1 MTTRRR
7 FIALQSSDR
16 YKNLLTEDYL
26 VSIKL
31 ETQVEDTDIFTE
43 GPAVDGKG
51 DVYFT
56 NIRTSKILKWNPR
69 ERELST
75 FLTDT
80 NEANGLRFT
89 PDGNLLICEG
99 GAGQVTRL
107 NMSTGQKTTVA
118 DQFKGKM
125 LQAPNDIEYD
135 RSGRIYFSSRGDQT
149 DPNNY
154 NKKAVYRLDPDGSL
168 HQLLSEPDVHM
179 PNGLVISPDES
190 TLYLIEAHPNA
201 DHNRCILAFDLRDG
215 ELSNRRTLINFYPG
229 RSGDGMCI
237 DREGNLYVAA
247 GLHAV
252 RGTSETLDTK
262 PGIHVISPEGK
273 LLAYLMTPQD
283 TITNCTFGGA
293 DLKTLYIT
301 AGPNLISMQT
311 KIAGKDSYR
320 LG

>member
-1 MTTRRR
+1 MIARRR
-7 FIALQSSDR
+7 FIALQTSDR
-16 YKNLLTEDYL
+16 YANLQTEDYL
-26 VSIKL
+26 TSIKL
-31 ETQVEDTDIFTE
+31 ETRIEDTDIFTE

-56 NIRTSKILKWNPR
+56 NIRTSKILKWDPR
-69 ERELST
+69 ARDLST

-89 PDGNLLICEG
+89 PVGDLLICEG
-99 GAGQVTRL
+99 GAGKVTKL
-107 NMSTGQKTTVA
+107 NMDTGQKTTLA
-118 DQFKGKM
+118 SRFQDKM

-135 RSGRIYFSSRGDQT
+135 RAGRIYFSSRGNQA
-149 DPNNY
+149 DPHKY

-168 HQLLSEPDVHM
+168 HQLLREPDVHM

-190 TLYLIEAHPNA
+190 VIYLIEAHPDT

-215 ELSNRRTLINFYPG
+215 ELSNRRILINFYPG

-273 LLAYLMTPQD
+273 LLAYLMTPND
-283 TITNCTFGGA
+283 TITNCTFGGP
-293 DLKTLYIT
+293 DLKTLYLT

-311 KIAGKDSYR
+311 NIAGKDSYR
-320 LG
+320 VG

>member
-1 MTTRRR
+1 MNNRRK
-7 FIALQSSDR
+7 FIALQSMDR
-16 YKNLLTEDYL
+16 YANLKTEEYL
-26 VSIKL
+26 ESIKL
-31 ETQVEDTDIFTE
+31 ETQIEDTDVFTE
-43 GPAVDGKG
+43 GPAVDSNG

-80 NEANGLRFT
+80 HEANGLRFT
-89 PDGNLLICEG
+89 PDGDLLICEG
-99 GAGQVTRL
+99 GAGEVTKL
-107 NMSTGQKTTVA
+107 NMSTGQKTTLA
-118 DQFKGKM
+118 DRFQGKM
-125 LQAPNDIEYD
+125 LQAPNDIEFD
-135 RSGRIYFSSRGDQT
+135 RAGRIYFSSRGDQA
-149 DPNNY
+149 DPGKY

-190 TLYLIEAHPNA
+190 MLYLIEAHPDA
-201 DHNRCILAFDLRDG
+201 DHNRCILAFDLKDG
-215 ELSNRRTLINFYPG
+215 ELSNRQTLINFYPG

-273 LLAYLMTPQD
+273 LLAYLMTPKD
-283 TITNCTFGGA
+283 TITNCTFGGP
-293 DLKTLYIT
+293 DLRTLYIT
-301 AGPNLISMQT
+301 AGPDLISMRT
-311 KIAGKDSYR
+311 KIEGKESYR
-320 LG
+320 VD

>member
-1 MTTRRR
+1 MNVV
-7 FIALQSSDR
+7 FIPNIDLGDGRANSYHYSVDSWSQWCKKNDCELLVWEDLLYPIDYMKITWQR
-16 YKNLLTEDYL
+16 YYL
-26 VSIKL
+26 F
-31 ETQVEDTDIFTE
+31 D
-43 GPAVDGKG
+43 
-51 DVYFT
+51 
-56 NIRTSKILKWNPR
+56 ILK
-69 ERELST
+69 S
-75 FLTDT
+75 
-80 NEANGLRFT
+80 
-89 PDGNLLICEG
+89 
-99 GAGQVTRL
+99 
-107 NMSTGQKTTVA
+107 
-118 DQFKGKM
+118 
-125 LQAPNDIEYD
+125 NDIEYD
-135 RSGRIYFSSRGDQT
+135 RSGRIYFSSRGDQA

-168 HQLLSEPDVHM
+168 HQLLSEPEVHM

-247 GLHAV
+247 GLHAE

-273 LLAYLMTPQD
+273 LLAYLMTPND
-283 TITNCTFGGA
+283 TITNCTFGGP

-301 AGPNLISMQT
+301 AGLNLISMQT

-320 LG
+320 VG